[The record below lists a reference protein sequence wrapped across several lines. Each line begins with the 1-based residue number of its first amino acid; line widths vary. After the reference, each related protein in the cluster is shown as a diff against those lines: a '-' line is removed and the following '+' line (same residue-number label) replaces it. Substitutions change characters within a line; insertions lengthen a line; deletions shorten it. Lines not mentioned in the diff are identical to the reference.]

1 MSENVKAIT
10 PLTKIISSII
20 IFYYLVKIKFFSLF
34 ICGCFLARKWNGL
47 GHPLLPW
54 NWSDWCPLVH
64 PWSWITSV
72 LLSCSSAER
81 TGDLV
86 SCSEF
91 LNKLGD
97 SCILLWIWKVFK
109 PNFLSWIWNFWGLMV
124 YPAAVCF
131 TVKLKRLGVMVSCP
145 EIIFLAH
152 NLISC
157 SAVMLQR
164 LESLYLSL
172 VLQWAMLGP
181 CILPSLVFWC
191 CNDSCPHILP
201 RCQNDRGPRVLPWW
215 KKQVLCFAL
224 NGKNKS
230 CFALMLQ
237 QQGSSCFVLML
248 KWQGL
253 SCHALM
259 LQWRAFT
266 FCHHVTMKEVLEPCL
281 EAAILS

>member
-91 LNKLGD
+91 L
-97 SCILLWIWKVFK
+97 IWKVFK

-131 TVKLKRLGVMVSCP
+131 TVKLKRLGVMVSRLGVMVSCP

-172 VLQWAMLGP
+172 VLQWAMLGA
-181 CILPSLVFWC
+181 LVFC
-191 CNDSCPHILP
+191 LLLCSDAAMTVVPIFCP
-201 RCQNDRGPRVLPWW
+201 DVKMTGVLVFCPD
-215 KKQVLCFAL
+215 
-224 NGKNKS
+224 GKNKS
-230 CFALMLQ
+230 C
-237 QQGSSCFVLML
+237 VLPWMEKTSRVL
-248 KWQGL
+248 PWCYNNRGP
-253 SCHALM
+253 
-259 LQWRAFT
+259 
-266 FCHHVTMKEVLEPCL
+266 HVLF
-281 EAAILS
+281 